1 MEERRVCV
9 FFYGLYMDFEVLG
22 RHGVSAERW
31 EVASLAGYDFN
42 VASWGH
48 LVASDRGRVYGLN
61 VAVTHQDLERLYG
74 PSNTFLK
81 LRYFPEPVL
90 VETAGGQFV
99 PALCYV
105 AHERP
110 EGPVNKD
117 YVEGM
122 IRLSKKYGFPEWYAE
137 RLAGFLA

>member
-1 MEERRVCV
+1 VWV

-22 RHGVSAERW
+22 RHGVSPGRW
-31 EVASLAGYDFN
+31 EVASLSGYDFL
-42 VASWGH
+42 VSSWGH
-48 LVASDRGRVYGLN
+48 LAPSERGRVYGLN
-61 VAVTHQDLERLYG
+61 IAVTHDDLERLYG
-74 PSNTFLK
+74 ASNTFLK

-90 VETAGGQFV
+90 VETAEGKFV

-105 AHERP
+105 AHEP
-110 EGPVNKD
+110 PGGPVNRD

-122 IRLSKKYGFPEWYAE
+122 LRLSKKYGFPEWYAE